1 MASNSS
7 KSKSGKYSHFFPHF
21 SYCTQSSPLID
32 FIYSHSK
39 DTSKDEGWVKGLNV
53 HTAASSGD
61 MDALIAIAGKNIA
74 LLKKKDNNGWNSLHE
89 AVRGGHLEVVKFLI
103 EKGLDKDE
111 RTHTGDGGSPLWWAK
126 KTHGVKHPVVQYLE
140 SLGAKE
146 IPPKGHDKIK
156 DKD

>member
-1 MASNSS
+1 M
-7 KSKSGKYSHFFPHF
+7 
-21 SYCTQSSPLID
+21 I
-32 FIYSHSK
+32 SK

-61 MDALIAIAGKNIA
+61 MDALIAIAGKNPE
-74 LLKKKDNNGWNSLHE
+74 LLRKKDNNGWNSLHE
-89 AVRGGHLEVVKFLI
+89 AVRGGHLGAVQFLI
-103 EKGLDKDE
+103 EKGLNKDE

-146 IPPKGHDKIK
+146 IPPKGYDKIK
-156 DKD
+156 DKN